1 MLRTRF
7 VTGSVL
13 ALTLTLGVAG
23 CSLLPGNTG
32 SGAGGSNAS
41 SPAATPTAAPATG
54 DTVKG
59 TGYSYVVP
67 KSWEEQDKAL
77 AASTDT
83 IALDSK
89 LTGDFST
96 NVNVVISSSGAASAD
111 LIEPRIV
118 KELTGGGATNA
129 KVRER
134 LTIAGAESA
143 HVAARL
149 TNSGVTYNV
158 QQYYIPHDSSTYV
171 VTFSFATT
179 VPDGDSID
187 IAESVLATWKWS

>member
-23 CSLLPGNTG
+23 CSLLPGIPG
-32 SGAGGSNAS
+32 SGAGGQAAS

-179 VPDGDSID
+179 VPDGDAID

>member
-32 SGAGGSNAS
+32 SGAGGSDAS

-179 VPDGDSID
+179 VPDGDAID